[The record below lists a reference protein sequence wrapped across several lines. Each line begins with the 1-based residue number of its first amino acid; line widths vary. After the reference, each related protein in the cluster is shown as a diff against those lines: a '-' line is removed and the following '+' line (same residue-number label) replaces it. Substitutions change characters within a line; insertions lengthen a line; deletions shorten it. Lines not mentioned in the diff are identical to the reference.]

1 MSEKVLLI
9 EVLQST
15 NEEHLKEIDN
25 AKFLLTEAE
34 NQRDMVD
41 AACDK
46 LEVELQ
52 QTKTALEERE
62 SQIRGLTENDCNVKE
77 FKEKNDLK
85 VKELSEKTDAQKD
98 EIENLK
104 FFLKEVQSQ
113 NDEANEAC
121 DKAEEEL
128 KEKMKEIEK
137 LKEKTL
143 LLEEKVFLSE
153 KEKENSNQTHQIN
166 QLREAL
172 ASAKEELGQKN
183 IELAS
188 IKVDV
193 ERGELEY
200 KKKCDILQVTK
211 TVFSC
216 L

>member
-1 MSEKVLLI
+1 MTGKI
-9 EVLQST
+9 PRRWQT
-15 NEEHLKEIDN
+15 LK
-25 AKFLLTEAE
+25 TTP
-34 NQRDMVD
+34 Q
-41 AACDK
+41 
-46 LEVELQ
+46 
-52 QTKTALEERE
+52 
-62 SQIRGLTENDCNVKE
+62 
-77 FKEKNDLK
+77 
-85 VKELSEKTDAQKD
+85 
-98 EIENLK
+98 
-104 FFLKEVQSQ
+104 
-113 NDEANEAC
+113 
-121 DKAEEEL
+121 
-128 KEKMKEIEK
+128 
-137 LKEKTL
+137 
-143 LLEEKVFLSE
+143 EEKVFLSE